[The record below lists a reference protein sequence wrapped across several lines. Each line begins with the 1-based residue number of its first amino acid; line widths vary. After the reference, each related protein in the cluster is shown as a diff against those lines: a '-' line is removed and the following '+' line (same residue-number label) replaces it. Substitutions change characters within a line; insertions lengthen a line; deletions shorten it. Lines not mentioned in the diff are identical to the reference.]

1 MRDRDVGKV
10 RIDDLYNLIIVV
22 GEFLKLEIKVIQT
35 SNKLHFGRV
44 TFNDNELLGE
54 DAFYDKPAAVMF
66 QSCLTKHLLKADIL
80 FRGEFEIIPVDSGIC
95 RCRASD
101 PLFRGCHQSGSLSG
115 VTRERHPAS
124 QSEHL
129 SYAEKL
135 FGIQRYSSLA
145 SSEAKNPRRRI
156 SDRNFENPPLRL
168 TGSGLFPVQYYN
180 RYGAKKIHRC
190 GLERTG
196 ADIGAGLE
204 NEDVYCG
211 RKNYSDKQT
220 DD

>member
-1 MRDRDVGKV
+1 
-10 RIDDLYNLIIVV
+10 
-22 GEFLKLEIKVIQT
+22 
-35 SNKLHFGRV
+35 
-44 TFNDNELLGE
+44 
-54 DAFYDKPAAVMF
+54 MF

-129 SYAEKL
+129 SYAEKI

-145 SSEAKNPRRRI
+145 SSEAKNPRRK
-156 SDRNFENPPLRL
+156 NFRKIYAKPPSAILQ
-168 TGSGLFPVQYYN
+168 P
-180 RYGAKKIHRC
+180 C
-190 GLERTG
+190 GRQNKPSVRTG
-196 ADIGAGLE
+196 AVWSGHRNRGISPSCILQHERSIFLLRSLSRYKLHEIENGILNGLT
-204 NEDVYCG
+204 
-211 RKNYSDKQT
+211 Q
-220 DD
+220 

>member
-1 MRDRDVGKV
+1 MPS
-10 RIDDLYNLIIVV
+10 LYLLYHLDGRIVV
-22 GEFLKLEIKVIQT
+22 PELLKLEIKVVQP
-35 SNKLHFGRV
+35 SDELHFGRV
-44 TFNDNELLGE
+44 AFDDDELLVE
-54 DAFYDKPAAVMF
+54 DSFDDKPAAVML

-135 FGIQRYSSLA
+135 FGIQRYSSLL
-145 SSEAKNPRRRI
+145 SGDNKIRGGKFFVKTLKS
-156 SDRNFENPPLRL
+156 LRGRVFPGAIL
-168 TGSGLFPVQYYN
+168 QLSRPEKGLQ
-180 RYGAKKIHRC
+180 
-190 GLERTG
+190 
-196 ADIGAGLE
+196 
-204 NEDVYCG
+204 
-211 RKNYSDKQT
+211 
-220 DD
+220 